1 MSTRSSKGG
10 IRLFFATDIHGGEVA
25 FRKFVNAA
33 RFYEADVLILG
44 GDVVGKLLIPIV
56 EEHGAY
62 RATVQ
67 GTPQVLGAA
76 DLPAFHRKLGTL
88 GFYGLVLSG
97 HEYAALRDDAA
108 AVDRAFV
115 QAARDRLA
123 AWVRLAEER
132 LAATPVRC
140 YITGGN
146 DDPWEVLAVLE
157 QEAREHVVPCEGRP
171 VEIGG
176 GHTMV
181 SLGFSNETPWKT
193 PREITEAELAG
204 KIEGVV
210 NGVKDFSRC
219 IFNFHCPPKDS
230 SLDTC
235 PVLDTS
241 TDPPTPVTVAGQAVL
256 FGAGS
261 TAIREAIERYR
272 PAVGLHGHI
281 HECRGMVRLGPT
293 VCFNPGSEYGEG
305 LLRGVLVNLQEGKVV
320 AYQFTSG

>member
-1 MSTRSSKGG
+1 MSTTSGKQTV
-10 IRLFFATDIHGGEVA
+10 RLFFATDIHGGEVT

-33 RFYEADVLILG
+33 KFYQADMLILG
-44 GDVVGKLLIPIV
+44 GDVVGKLLVPIV
-56 EEHGAY
+56 GDGSGY
-62 RATVQ
+62 RASLQ
-67 GTPQVLGAA
+67 GTIHTLEAE
-76 DLPAFHRKLGTL
+76 DLPGFHRRLGTL
-88 GFYGLVLSG
+88 GFYGVVLSF
-97 HEYAALRDDAA
+97 EDYNVLRNDPVAA
-108 AVDRAFV
+108 DRAFV
-115 QAARDRLA
+115 QAARERLA

-132 LAATPVRC
+132 LAPTQVRC

-157 QEAREHVVPCEGRP
+157 QEAQDHVVPCEGRR
-171 VEIGG
+171 VSVGG

-193 PREITEAELAG
+193 PREITEAELAE
-204 KIEGVV
+204 KIEQTVDGVD
-210 NGVKDFSRC
+210 NFSRC

-235 PVLDTS
+235 PQLDTS
-241 TDPPTPVTVAGQAVL
+241 TDPPTPVTVAGQPVL

-261 TAIREAIERYR
+261 TAVRAAIHRYQ
-272 PAVGLHGHI
+272 PALALHGHI
-281 HECRGMVRLGPT
+281 HECRGMARLGQT

-305 LLRGVLVNLQEGKVV
+305 LLRGVLIDLLEGKVV